1 MREIQVKVYSKE
13 DCCLCNEVK
22 EVLKRVQK
30 GLPFELIEVDI
41 ATDKKLLE
49 QYESEI
55 PVVFI
60 NDRKAFKYRVSEV
73 EFKKKLERYQK
84 NN

>member
-13 DCCLCNEVK
+13 DCCLCSEVK
-22 EVLKRVQK
+22 KVLKRVQK
-30 GLPFELIEVDI
+30 DLPFELIEVDI
-41 ATDKKLLE
+41 STDKKLLE
-49 QYESEI
+49 LYESEI

-73 EFKKKLERYQK
+73 EFKKKLERYQE